1 MNGVRIRFVAHGS
14 ARGAIT
20 STCFLTG
27 RSNGSLGERPRQRRP
42 GLCGFTL
49 KLDRSF
55 YGRTTLQVA
64 SDLIGKVL
72 VRRYKGQNLAG
83 KIIETEAYIGP
94 LDLACHASKGKTART
109 SIMFGP
115 PGFSYVY
122 MIYGFYFCLNVVTE
136 AEGFP
141 AAVLIRAVE
150 PLENIRIM
158 RNLRSRPQS
167 DTNIASGPGKL
178 CMAMSIDKSLNATDL
193 TGAAL
198 WIEDRSVPP
207 GPIETGPRIGVDY
220 AGEYKDKPWRFLER
234 GNPHVSHFRRKA
246 YESRT

>member
-1 MNGVRIRFVAHGS
+1 M
-14 ARGAIT
+14 
-20 STCFLTG
+20 
-27 RSNGSLGERPRQRRP
+27 
-42 GLCGFTL
+42 

-55 YGRTTLQVA
+55 YERPTLQVA

-72 VRRYKGQNLAG
+72 VRRYKGRNLAG
-83 KIIETEAYIGP
+83 KIIETEAYCGP
-94 LDLACHASKGKTART
+94 MDLACHASKGKTPRT

-150 PLENIRIM
+150 PLDNVVTM
-158 RNLRSRPQS
+158 RNLRSRPEF

-178 CMAMSIDKSLNATDL
+178 CMAMSIDKSLNAADMTA
-193 TGAAL
+193 TPL
-198 WIEDRSVPP
+198 WIEERSVPV
-207 GPIETGPRIGVDY
+207 GTIESGPRIGVDY
-220 AGEYKDKPWRFLER
+220 AGEYRDKPWRFLES

-246 YESRT
+246 YASRT